1 MEVMQRNLKTKINKM
16 AEEKVTKEKKVKE
29 LSKEERIQK
38 IKDKMEIDF
47 GKGSIVGANDKS
59 TYHEFISTG
68 SIGLDRALGIGG
80 LPKGRI
86 IEIYGPESSGKTTLA
101 THVIAE
107 AMKTPDAYCAIIDVE
122 HAFDTGYARNLGVDL
137 DRLEISQPDYGEQAL
152 DIASRLIGSGEFA
165 VVVVDSVAALVPK
178 SELDGDMGDATMGKQ
193 ARLMGQAMRKLTPL
207 LKNGTIVIFINQLR
221 DKIGQMM
228 GNPETTTG
236 GNALKFY
243 ASVRL
248 DIRRSIAKDNLIK
261 DKNDGLIGTPVKV
274 KVVKNKV
281 AAPFKVAEFEV
292 LFGEGINKFG
302 EVVDIAIDTDI
313 IKKAGSWF
321 SYDGNNIGQGRPS
334 VMELLKDNPSLFQE
348 IEQKVKASFV
358 PKELS
363 DEEKQKFLND

>member
-1 MEVMQRNLKTKINKM
+1 MSIGINLGEG
-16 AEEKVTKEKKVKE
+16 EEKAAKPSKEKKTKE
-29 LSKEERIQK
+29 VSKEERIQK
-38 IKDKMEIDF
+38 LKDKMEVDF

-59 TYHEFISTG
+59 GYHECISTG
-68 SIGLDRALGIGG
+68 SLGLDRALGIGG

-107 AMKTPDAYCAIIDVE
+107 AHKVPDAYCAIIDVE
-122 HAFDTGYARNLGVDL
+122 HAFDTGYAKNLGVDL

-165 VVVVDSVAALVPK
+165 VVVIDSVAALVPK
-178 SELDGDMGDATMGKQ
+178 SELDGDMGDSTMGKQ

-207 LKNGTIVIFINQLR
+207 LKNGTMVIFINQLR
-221 DKIGQMM
+221 DKIGVMM

-248 DIRRSIAKDNLIK
+248 DVRRSISKDNAIK
-261 DKNDGLIGTPVKV
+261 DKNDEWVGTPTKV

-281 AAPFKVAEFEV
+281 AAPFKLAEFNV
-292 LFGEGINKFG
+292 LFGQGIDKFG
-302 EVVDIAIDTDI
+302 EIIDIAIDSDI
-313 IKKAGSWF
+313 IKKAGAWF
-321 SYDGNNIGQGRPS
+321 SYEGNQIGQGRAS
-334 VMELLKDNPSLFQE
+334 VTELLKDNPSLFEE
-348 IEQKVKASFV
+348 IQQKVKDAYV
-358 PKELS
+358 PKELT
-363 DEEKQKFLND
+363 DEEKQKFLKENQ